1 MRPDAVT
8 GHRGAIRQVDV
19 GQPQPSGAA
28 AHLQALAVTL
38 PPRPRLG
45 VVGAGADHAA
55 RALVERRPAAA
66 VPPPAWPTLTARPP
80 PSSEA
85 TPNRMVHQPADPNA
99 VPWNRAREAE
109 WWRAVD
115 ELCATLRAL
124 APFAFDDVPTS
135 LAIGI
140 DRDITARMADAADE
154 ATISR
159 FLARWTRRPAYVRA
173 IAAGNVRRDL
183 GGNPTGEAMAEQ
195 RESAAEHLA
204 ACGAA

>member
-1 MRPDAVT
+1 
-8 GHRGAIRQVDV
+8 
-19 GQPQPSGAA
+19 
-28 AHLQALAVTL
+28 
-38 PPRPRLG
+38 
-45 VVGAGADHAA
+45 
-55 RALVERRPAAA
+55 
-66 VPPPAWPTLTARPP
+66 
-80 PSSEA
+80 
-85 TPNRMVHQPADPNA
+85 MVHQPADPNA

-109 WWRAVD
+109 WWRAAD
-115 ELCATLRAL
+115 ELEASLRAL
-124 APFAFDDVPTS
+124 APVASGDVPTS